1 MYDGDLILLKTFV
14 HVYVKKRTGFRT
26 ATLAFKGHNDRR

>member
-1 MYDGDLILLKTFV
+1 MYDGDLILLKIIV

-26 ATLAFKGHNDRR
+26 ATIAFKGYNDRR